1 MAGFPTYDS
10 VEIEALETQAEAILG
25 VLKARGYACVEP
37 SVLQPAEIFLDR
49 SGEEIRRRTFVL
61 TDPSG
66 RDLCLRPD
74 LTIPVCR
81 MHVERGG
88 EYPARLCYNGLA
100 FRHQP
105 GEPDRPAQFY
115 QAGVEL
121 LGAKDRR
128 ATDIEVASVVIEAV
142 QAAGLS
148 QFDMKIGDLGLF
160 SALIDALDVPM
171 QWRGRLKR
179 HFWRAG
185 YFEALLEKLSRGG
198 ASDAQ
203 RLLAHLGN
211 LELADSRSAFEGL
224 MDLLGEAPHGARTRE
239 EIVERLMEQA
249 ADAASIRLD
258 PAIARLIANVLN
270 VSGPAPKALAEIRK
284 LVKAAR
290 VDLSEPLE
298 AMEARMA
305 ALKPLNIDPSRVTFA
320 ARFGRNMEYYTGFVF
335 ELWSR
340 DKEGAVQI
348 AGGGRYDRLLENFGA
363 PANTPA
369 IGCAIRTERVLAA
382 RRAQKGRKS

>member
-1 MAGFPTYDS
+1 MAGFPTYDAG
-10 VEIEALETQAEAILG
+10 EIDALNTQADAILG
-25 VLKARGYACVEP
+25 VLKTHGYARVEP
-37 SVLQPAEIFLDR
+37 AVLQPAEIFLDR

-88 EYPARLCYNGLA
+88 KYPARLCYNGLA

-105 GEPDRPAQFY
+105 GEPDRPTQFY
-115 QAGVEL
+115 QAGAEL
-121 LGAKDRR
+121 LGAKDRK
-128 ATDIEVASVVIEAV
+128 ATDIEVASVAIEAV

-148 QFDMKIGDLGLF
+148 QFDMKVGDLGLF
-160 SALIDALDVPM
+160 SALIDALDVPV

-185 YFEALLEKLSRGG
+185 YFEALLEKLSNGG

-211 LELADSRSAFEGL
+211 LELEDSRSAFEGL

-258 PAIARLIANVLN
+258 PAIAKLIASVLN

-290 VDLSEPLE
+290 VDLSGPLE
-298 AMEARMA
+298 AMEERMT
-305 ALKPLNIDPSRVTFA
+305 ALKPLDIDPSRVTFA